1 MQRQEAST
9 RQAGSASTS
18 ERHKLRAST
27 KQASKR
33 LAYQQTRT
41 TTRKHTSK
49 QQATASQDTTV
60 DIHAHG
66 RTWPRDQVP
75 GVLEGGR
82 GVEHSTFRPT
92 RGPQGLN
99 RHSGYLL
106 EDSTAS
112 NRRNV
117 LLLKTPSTESTIF
130 RARGCLKNW
139 GQKPQT
145 NLFGK
150 FGTTLPKTRPSL
162 VPRYQRLVTWIVRV
176 LALAEF
182 GCRWLSQL
190 WRVTEP
196 RPDIENLR
204 DILEWEQGC

>member
-1 MQRQEAST
+1 VQRQEPST

-82 GVEHSTFRPT
+82 GVEHSTFWPT

-106 EDSTAS
+106 EDSTTS

-117 LLLKTPSTESTIF
+117 LLLKTPSTNF
-130 RARGCLKNW
+130 RGRGFLKNW
-139 GQKPQT
+139 GQKPRT
-145 NLFGK
+145 ALFGK
-150 FGTTLPKTRPSL
+150 KLVLHYNGGSLLPEKR
-162 VPRYQRLVTWIVRV
+162 
-176 LALAEF
+176 
-182 GCRWLSQL
+182 
-190 WRVTEP
+190 
-196 RPDIENLR
+196 
-204 DILEWEQGC
+204 

>member
-1 MQRQEAST
+1 VQRQEPST

-18 ERHKLRAST
+18 ARATS
-27 KQASKR
+27 QARKR
-33 LAYQQTRT
+33 
-41 TTRKHTSK
+41 
-49 QQATASQDTTV
+49 QATASQDTTV

-117 LLLKTPSTESTIF
+117 LLLKTPSTESTIL
-130 RARGCLKNW
+130 RARGCFEKLGTKT
-139 GQKPQT
+139 T
-145 NLFGK
+145 NSFVREKLVLHYQ
-150 FGTTLPKTRPSL
+150 GTTFKSRSDFLKGSIILVSSIPERSRTSQNTGFLDSRAFENITEYFDSHITQNLKGTRFIL
-162 VPRYQRLVTWIVRV
+162 GKK
-176 LALAEF
+176 A
-182 GCRWLSQL
+182 QL
-190 WRVTEP
+190 Y
-196 RPDIENLR
+196 
-204 DILEWEQGC
+204 